1 MGFSL
6 QICWLCHA
14 TKGSDDDLSLCFTNV
29 SRTALWRSTY
39 LQTVPWNPVHEP
51 SYVKLK
57 GFDLS
62 MVVPDLLHV
71 WNLGVSR
78 DVIGSTLRVILSDQV
93 VFGGPTLPDRLH
105 LATESLTQFAR
116 RRSLPLRLKKITK
129 NKLSWDSKKYPSFAS
144 SGYDAYVVGL
154 WLENILTPHERTF
167 PEFFRWFGQA
177 TRSFHSCMKQG
188 VFFLRKKKQ
197 QLRSLV
203 TFLRVDFCHWPMQRC
218 GEMQSCG
225 GSNPNSI
232 CYVTFFFTGA
242 HQPVSLQYV
251 DG

>member
-1 MGFSL
+1 MDFSL

-39 LQTVPWNPVHEP
+39 LQTVPWNPAHGP

-78 DVIGSTLRVILSDQV
+78 DVIGPTLRVILSDQV
-93 VFGGPTLPDRLH
+93 VFAGPTLPDRLH
-105 LATESLTQFAR
+105 LATESLKQFAR

-129 NKLSWDSKKYPSFAS
+129 NKLS
-144 SGYDAYVVGL
+144 
-154 WLENILTPHERTF
+154 
-167 PEFFRWFGQA
+167 
-177 TRSFHSCMKQG
+177 
-188 VFFLRKKKQ
+188 
-197 QLRSLV
+197 
-203 TFLRVDFCHWPMQRC
+203 
-218 GEMQSCG
+218 
-225 GSNPNSI
+225 
-232 CYVTFFFTGA
+232 
-242 HQPVSLQYV
+242 
-251 DG
+251 